1 MYHCP
6 RVYALEN
13 MGMECSKGDEVV
25 RFDEIH
31 SWEEMR
37 EKLERFYEVEE
48 LSACQ
53 WCNVPEERVGIP
65 AAEQILTYK

>member
-1 MYHCP
+1 MPKSICIGKYGDG
-6 RVYALEN
+6 VLK
-13 MGMECSKGDEVV
+13 SDEVV

-31 SWEEMR
+31 SREEMR

>member
-1 MYHCP
+1 M
-6 RVYALEN
+6 LQ
-13 MGMECSKGDEVV
+13 GDEVV

-31 SWEEMR
+31 SREEMR